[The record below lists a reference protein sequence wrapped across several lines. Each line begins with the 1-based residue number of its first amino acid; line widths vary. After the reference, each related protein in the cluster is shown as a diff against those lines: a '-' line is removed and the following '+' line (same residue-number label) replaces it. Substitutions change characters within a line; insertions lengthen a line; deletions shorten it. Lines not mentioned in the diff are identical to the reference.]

1 MTDTKKLRIANSNY
15 LNSVAFSLAS
25 SDEAFD
31 YSECAPAAAAAK
43 LLNNEVDVALVP
55 TAEFLRSPELHAL
68 PFGIIARG
76 EVKSV
81 VLLSRCPLKMIDK
94 IYLDEASRTSVVLL
108 RLLLERL
115 YPGKFAEDC
124 FITDKPKN
132 FVSKITGHSAA
143 LIIGDYALYAR
154 KLFPYVHDLGEMWFA
169 LTSLPFPFAVWAI
182 TRDNIE
188 QHAAALPALFKLFTD
203 GTHQLEA
210 LGSSWVGHHSFS
222 FEETI
227 DYLHNI
233 GYAMDHPAFD
243 ALSYFAEAAAE
254 ANLIPEAENPER
266 WRPLPP
272 RQQSG
277 HE

>member
-1 MTDTKKLRIANSNY
+1 MKKLRIANSNY

-25 SDEAFD
+25 SNEAYD
-31 YSECAPAAAAAK
+31 YSECAPSAAAAK
-43 LLNNEVDVALVP
+43 LLGREVDVALVP

-68 PFGIIARG
+68 PFGIIAHG

-94 IYLDEASRTSVVLL
+94 IYIDEASRTSVVLL
-108 RLLLERL
+108 RLLLEKL
-115 YPGKFAEDC
+115 YPGKFGEDC
-124 FITDKPKN
+124 FVTDKPKN
-132 FVSKITGHSAA
+132 FIGKITDHSAA

-169 LTSLPFPFAVWAI
+169 LTSLPFPFAIWAI
-182 TRDNIE
+182 TRSSIE
-188 QHAAALPALFKLFTD
+188 QHSASLPALFKIFTD
-203 GTHQLEA
+203 GTHQLET

-222 FEETI
+222 VEETI

-233 GYAMDHPAFD
+233 RYAMDRPAFE
-243 ALSYFAEAAAE
+243 ALDYFATAAADLG
-254 ANLIPEAENPER
+254 LIPKAENSER
-266 WRPLPP
+266 WQILSPS
-272 RQQSG
+272 QQSG